1 MRKLLGLAAVGI
13 LCGTIY
19 YLYPRTDSTT
29 PPPSQTAEPEKTPST
44 AHTHPNPTAPTDA
57 TAAPSTQKTPLPAII
72 TDFDY
77 KQEAENL
84 STLEKKWPQSKPQ
97 LMHII
102 LAQDAFI
109 KHNIPVEPHSKNE
122 LTQRHMG
129 ALKVMSLR
137 ILMNQEKSKAQQLSD
152 LDFVIQNA
160 KDDTI
165 KNIARAARDAVEHN
179 RPFFR
184 DTIDALSN
192 LEM

>member
-19 YLYPRTDSTT
+19 YLYPKIDSTLPAQQVSESDKA
-29 PPPSQTAEPEKTPST
+29 PPT
-44 AHTHPNPTAPTDA
+44 AHTHSNLDAHTDA
-57 TAAPSTQKTPLPAII
+57 IAAPSTQKIILPEII
-72 TDFDY
+72 TNFDY

-84 STLEKKWPQSKPQ
+84 SVLEKRWPQSKPQ
-97 LMHII
+97 LMRLIV
-102 LAQDAFI
+102 AQDAFAAH
-109 KHNIPVEPHSKNE
+109 KIPVVPHSKNE

-137 ILMNQEKSKAQQLSD
+137 ILMSQEKSKAQQLSD

-160 KDDTI
+160 KDETI